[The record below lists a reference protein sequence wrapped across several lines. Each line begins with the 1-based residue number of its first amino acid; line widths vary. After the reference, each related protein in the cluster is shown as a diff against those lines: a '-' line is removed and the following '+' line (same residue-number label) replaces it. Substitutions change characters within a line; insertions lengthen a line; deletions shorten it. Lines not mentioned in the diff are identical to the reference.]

1 MRAEIK
7 RKLAEILFSKSTD
20 IIFVQAVTGL
30 LMALGF
36 AIGDST
42 NNNYQAIN
50 ALAPLWGWSL
60 VFLVYGLNKL
70 ISLFKPVNFYL
81 NACSSAS
88 GLWGWAYVVLSFTL
102 FDTVPVTA
110 TEILLVVPL
119 LAEIWALASIIYQK
133 GTLWK

>member
-1 MRAEIK
+1 MRTEIK
-7 RKLAEILFSKSTD
+7 QKLAEVLFSKAND

-50 ALAPLWGWSL
+50 ALAPLWAWSF
-60 VFLVYGLNKL
+60 VFLIYGSVKL
-70 ISLFKPVNFYL
+70 VSLFRPVNFYL

-88 GLWGWAYVVLSFTL
+88 GLWSWAYVVLSFTL
-102 FDTVPVTA
+102 FDSVPVTS
-110 TEILLVVPL
+110 TEVLLVVPL